1 MVNAMA
7 YRASGSE
14 TGNGPRRL
22 GTSPALGKAA
32 RGLALAAM
40 AALFPLFSGVM
51 AAAQG
56 PPPQLELTD
65 REKAFIEA
73 HPVVTFSDS
82 IWEPL
87 AVVENGTYQGV
98 FHDFFRIVSA
108 MTGLAFKF
116 EPQGDSRNFGKVL
129 AALRDKRIDMIDGTG
144 KTADREKYALFAG
157 PFLRFPLAIVSRD
170 DVMSGSFFELQGS
183 GWPWPAAPRPTNTP
197 GTTIPAWTCWWW
209 RTPRRPSWPWP
220 RGRPRP

>member
-1 MVNAMA
+1 MPWHTVL
-7 YRASGSE
+7 
-14 TGNGPRRL
+14 RL
-22 GTSPALGKAA
+22 GNRERTSSFRHIAALGKARA
-32 RGLALAAM
+32 VGPGRDGRAVPGFFRRHGRGPGSPA
-40 AALFPLFSGVM
+40 
-51 AAAQG
+51 
-56 PPPQLELTD
+56 QLELTD

-144 KTADREKYALFAG
+144 KTADREK
-157 PFLRFPLAIVSRD
+157 
-170 DVMSGSFFELQGS
+170 
-183 GWPWPAAPRPTNTP
+183 
-197 GTTIPAWTCWWW
+197 
-209 RTPRRPSWPWP
+209 
-220 RGRPRP
+220 